1 MKKKDIPNLAVRPD
15 WLDGALKTD
24 KRSASRPKGKIMK
37 PDTDGK
43 QHKVVEES
51 VNKKKVKEKDVFGSM
66 KNQQK
71 KNEVKK

>member
-1 MKKKDIPNLAVRPD
+1 
-15 WLDGALKTD
+15 
-24 KRSASRPKGKIMK
+24 MK

-66 KNQQK
+66 KNQK
-71 KNEVKK
+71 KSEVKK